1 MRFLLTLVNGPI
13 LMAMGLEI
21 TILAVYQMH
30 SLFVRHNGLIPM
42 VTDIPTQI
50 RDGQKT
56 KALMP
61 IQATLHDGPTLTVMD
76 TMMEL
81 TTIARVSLEHH
92 SMTEKDVPTKTATDT
107 QTQTQHGL
115 SPAALTLS

>member
-1 MRFLLTLVNGPI
+1 MATAARVWLVHQI
-13 LMAMGLEI
+13 RTDLDA
-21 TILAVYQMH
+21 
-30 SLFVRHNGLIPM
+30 RIPM

-115 SPAALTLS
+115 SPVALTLS